1 MLWEAY
7 ERLKAS
13 MALVLCTLDAGHS
26 PQAVD
31 CGMFR
36 GAGRNTSNNNA
47 EMIRDVTLVRLKRCP
62 RRHNRTPDD
71 GQERQSG
78 SQWRL
83 DDRGKVDARLSSAVN
98 KQDAYLGPASRVRSK

>member
-36 GAGRNTSNNNA
+36 GAGRNTSINNA
-47 EMIRDVTLVRLKRCP
+47 EMIRDVDVGQTKKVPQTAQQDP
-62 RRHNRTPDD
+62 R
-71 GQERQSG
+71 
-78 SQWRL
+78 
-83 DDRGKVDARLSSAVN
+83 
-98 KQDAYLGPASRVRSK
+98 